1 MCGVQGKMG
10 YKASYDLA
18 IDWWCDYLQFVMCNQ
33 TGNDPQEDL
42 AKPGYRPNM
51 KVEKFKKIL
60 IFLATFWKL

>member
-1 MCGVQGKMG
+1 
-10 YKASYDLA
+10 
-18 IDWWCDYLQFVMCNQ
+18 MCNQ